1 MYGPTLQYVAD
12 HQNDP
17 RDSWIAWLA
26 NQEALHA
33 VQTLRKT
40 IVGPVSLSKTPFG
53 GCFLF
58 GKAIE

>member
-1 MYGPTLQYVAD
+1 
-12 HQNDP
+12 
-17 RDSWIAWLA
+17 
-26 NQEALHA
+26 

-40 IVGPVSLSKTPFG
+40 IVGRVSLSKTPFG